1 MPNAAVPGAHGAEFH
16 MAEALDNPTFSPAY
30 QTPTSAQR
38 RFALVV
44 VVLQF
49 VTCAIVAPFPT
60 RVPRIDSFVPVI
72 LTIVFVA
79 DLITAVLLFSQ
90 SLIIA
95 SRALV
100 VLANGYLFSALIVIP
115 HALTFPG
122 AFAPK
127 GLLGAGVQS
136 SGWLNFFW
144 HLGFLVAVAGYACLR
159 GERHRGDAV
168 PTSALPVFFRSLAI
182 QISLV
187 CALTWAVTAGDT
199 SMPRMFFDDLTPAPL
214 IRYAAGTLV
223 LISLLVLVLMR
234 THRMSVLD
242 LWIAVAI
249 CMLISEMTL
258 VTLGLTARFYLGWY
272 VSRTLAV
279 AFSSAVLIALLYEMA
294 SLYTPL
300 QNAVREVKE
309 ADRAKSNFLSA
320 ASHDLRQPLQTLSL
334 LQRALKEH
342 IHGAEAGAIL
352 TEISRS
358 IDTMGSMLNSL
369 LDVSRLESG
378 AVAPSISSFP
388 VNAVFDVAA
397 DFSKLAEEKGLEL
410 RVVRSGLM
418 IRSDQ
423 RMLEEMVR
431 NLIAN
436 ALRYTSRGKVLIGCR
451 RADDKVRIEVWDSG
465 VGMSE
470 QDIARIF
477 DEYYQGPQGP
487 HSDGVGLGLAIVQRL
502 GKLLD
507 HHVAVHSVLGKGSVF
522 SVEVPVTNESLVA
535 NHPSMPS
542 PDVADTSFTGM
553 ILLIE
558 DDSDVRR
565 ALDRLLRTK
574 GIRALSAASGEEAL
588 ALVTAKGMRPD
599 LVISD
604 YNLPGEMNG
613 IESIEAVRVAL
624 AWRVPG
630 IVLTGDI
637 RLHVVDSV
645 TAHGL
650 SVVVKPVRADE
661 LLQLI
666 RRCGCSAPTANG

>member
-1 MPNAAVPGAHGAEFH
+1 
-16 MAEALDNPTFSPAY
+16 
-30 QTPTSAQR
+30 
-38 RFALVV
+38 
-44 VVLQF
+44 
-49 VTCAIVAPFPT
+49 
-60 RVPRIDSFVPVI
+60 
-72 LTIVFVA
+72 
-79 DLITAVLLFSQ
+79 
-90 SLIIA
+90 
-95 SRALV
+95 
-100 VLANGYLFSALIVIP
+100 
-115 HALTFPG
+115 
-122 AFAPK
+122 
-127 GLLGAGVQS
+127 
-136 SGWLNFFW
+136 
-144 HLGFLVAVAGYACLR
+144 
-159 GERHRGDAV
+159 
-168 PTSALPVFFRSLAI
+168 
-182 QISLV
+182 
-187 CALTWAVTAGDT
+187 
-199 SMPRMFFDDLTPAPL
+199 
-214 IRYAAGTLV
+214 
-223 LISLLVLVLMR
+223 
-234 THRMSVLD
+234 MSVLD